1 MYEKW
6 YDVEWTQKIGKYY
19 YSHEEVFDSEEK
31 ASAKVMELSHNDSII
46 TIMKFTIEKWK
57 RG

>member
-19 YSHEEVFDSEEK
+19 YSHEEVFESEEK
-31 ASAKVMELSHNDSII
+31 ANKKVMELSQDKSVVTII
-46 TIMKFTIEKWK
+46 KFTIQKWK